1 LEGYYGFL
9 LVITEQKN
17 KQLLQGEYQK
27 LSNRLPLDKLEL
39 IFTRIT
45 DPNTDLSTIEANSR
59 STIMNFS

>member
-1 LEGYYGFL
+1 M
-9 LVITEQKN
+9 IAEQKN